1 MLGGLIGWIIFG
13 GIVGAIA
20 KWIMPG
26 KDPGG
31 IVFTILLGMAGSLVG
46 GFVLG
51 RWGSGWIGAILGA
64 LLLLW
69 LYKKFVAK
77 DSVEV

>member
-1 MLGGLIGWIIFG
+1 MGGLIGWIIFG
-13 GIVGAIA
+13 GVVGAIA
-20 KWIMPG
+20 KFVMPG

-31 IVFTILLGMAGSLVG
+31 IIATILLGIGGSLIG

-51 RWGSGWIGAILGA
+51 QWGQGWIGAILGT

-77 DSVEV
+77 DRVEVP